1 MFSAHKYHWDLQR
14 TQQVGIL
21 LNVDVTVDDMKAITG
36 SDFAPRRALRRMVDA
51 EPEEAYTRVIDYLN
65 EEGRLPEPVS
75 DYEIEAARR
84 GGLAIGIVGYV
95 VHEPVEDMHRT
106 ILDRVFDRIV
116 DNQGRH
122 IAAYYTEDARSRK
135 YPIGTDAYDP
145 DTN

>member
-95 VHEPVEDMHRT
+95 VHEPVED
-106 ILDRVFDRIV
+106 
-116 DNQGRH
+116 RH